1 MDTLNQLIEF
11 FEREIFKRKVPEGF
25 DADQELLESG
35 ILSSIAVVELVSHL
49 EEAYGISINI
59 DDIVPDNF
67 GSLKVLSGFV
77 DRKIS
82 G

>member
-11 FEREIFKRKVPEGF
+11 FEREIFKNKIPEGF

-35 ILSSIAVVELVSHL
+35 ILSSIAVVELVTHI
-49 EEAYGISINI
+49 EEVYGISINI
-59 DDIVPDNF
+59 DDVVPDNF
-67 GSLKVLSGFV
+67 GSLKALSGFI